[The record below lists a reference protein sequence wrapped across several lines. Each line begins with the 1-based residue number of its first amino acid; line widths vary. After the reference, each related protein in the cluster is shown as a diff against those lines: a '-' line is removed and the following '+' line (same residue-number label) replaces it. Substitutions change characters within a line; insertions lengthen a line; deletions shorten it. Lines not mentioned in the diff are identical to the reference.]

1 MDLFLQVDA
10 ELAVGADDD
19 VGADA
24 AFDGDVAV
32 RVGEALVAG
41 VVVEGDADLGAGG

>member
-1 MDLFLQVDA
+1 VDLFLQVDA

-24 AFDGDVAV
+24 AFQETSPFG
-32 RVGEALVAG
+32 
-41 VVVEGDADLGAGG
+41 